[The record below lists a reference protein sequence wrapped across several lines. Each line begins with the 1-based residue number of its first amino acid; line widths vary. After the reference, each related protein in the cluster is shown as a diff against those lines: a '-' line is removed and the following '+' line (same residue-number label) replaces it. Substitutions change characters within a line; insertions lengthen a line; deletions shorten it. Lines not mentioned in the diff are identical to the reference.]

1 VEALIGRRGGYPL
14 LKRIMCALVA
24 VVTVLVFA
32 LPALAQEGQYQ
43 CDWYWDYN
51 YVKSG
56 GWEYWC
62 WNPTL
67 GWWYST
73 DGRTKSTNISVQR

>member
-1 VEALIGRRGGYPL
+1 MQRFTSAVLI
-14 LKRIMCALVA
+14 VA
-24 VVTVLVFA
+24 TVLAFA
-32 LPALAQEGQYQ
+32 MPALAQEAAQDT

-73 DGRTKSTNISVQR
+73 DGKTKTTNVTVQS